1 MNERSTAIRV
11 GESGPRH
18 LVGRTL
24 RAAAILVGACRLFV
38 GWLSVAAVVI
48 TNKAVGERKAAGVSD
63 TESVAPN
70 QPALSHRPQSI

>member
-1 MNERSTAIRV
+1 
-11 GESGPRH
+11 
-18 LVGRTL
+18 
-24 RAAAILVGACRLFV
+24 
-38 GWLSVAAVVI
+38 VI